1 MVVMLCAQP
10 CAFMAKFKFS
20 LSFANSLLLQLLLY
34 LTKVVHDKGFTNIA
48 NFNWFAYVFRFA
60 SPTKA
65 VCPQS
70 FVDVTVVTL
79 GTNTLSLEML
89 RQHSYTLVNYKSKN
103 NLFTVRVNHV
113 TIHYSSKLLFD

>member
-1 MVVMLCAQP
+1 MCPALCLYGQIQIL
-10 CAFMAKFKFS
+10 S